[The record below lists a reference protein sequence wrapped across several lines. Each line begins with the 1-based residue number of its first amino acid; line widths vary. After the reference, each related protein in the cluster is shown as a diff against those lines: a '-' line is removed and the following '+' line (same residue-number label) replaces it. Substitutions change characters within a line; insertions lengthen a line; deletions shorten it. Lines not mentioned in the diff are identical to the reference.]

1 MDTLTSL
8 AIVTLA
14 ALVHA
19 SFQLSVSVLT
29 LLSGHALGAKKS
41 QTRVLSLTSSFV
53 FGAGVMT
60 VLLLSLISYVFFH
73 LFGSNTPLII
83 WAIVCGLLVGVGL
96 SVWVFYYRRG
106 KGTSLWIP
114 RSLARHLSDR
124 SKATKDPA
132 EAFSLGLTSV
142 IAEIL
147 FIIAPLSVAALVL
160 VQLSPVWQFA
170 GIVLYTKTLYTILA
184 NSNIDPVIT
193 IVTVTKSVAHAEPTL
208 LHQGI
213 IFFCRLKNLIQIF
226 FCDLEFLYTFD
237 LSHSR
242 RSRGRTEKM
251 GTKVTQILHY
261 LQNIIDIETQFQKS
275 SV

>member
-170 GIVLYTKTLYTILA
+170 GIVLYTLVSLI
-184 NSNIDPVIT
+184 
-193 IVTVTKSVAHAEPTL
+193 TL
-208 LHQGI
+208 LSVWVYISSGHKISDMQKW
-213 IFFCRLKNLIQIF
+213 REQNKY
-226 FCDLEFLYTFD
+226 FLQFAAGLALVILGGFVYVC
-237 LSHSR
+237 
-242 RSRGRTEKM
+242 
-251 GTKVTQILHY
+251 KVIADT
-261 LQNIIDIETQFQKS
+261 
-275 SV
+275 VGAM